1 MNLIQQIAAQR
12 RSFLDG
18 VEANGGDIN
27 LGIFEDFYPDEAHFI
42 FELLQNAEDAGA
54 TQVSFEL
61 TAHGCSFEHNGTRH
75 FNEQDIRGITG
86 IFNSSKKKSVD
97 KIGKFGV
104 GFKSVFM
111 YTESPI
117 IYSKL
122 YSFKIEKLV
131 LPLEVPPKPS
141 LGERTRF
148 EFPFNNPKKNVK
160 EAYAEVK
167 SGLEQLSE
175 NTLLFLRNLGYIKW
189 KIGAQEGELLREEHT
204 DNHVEVLKQ
213 IDGKEVL
220 SSHWLRFS
228 APVQLV
234 EAFSAAV
241 DGVQRQQVAIAFE
254 LTFTGDKKSFDK
266 TKPIKEQLKIAP
278 AVRGKV
284 SVFFPAD
291 KETSGLRFHLHGP
304 FIPELSRAS
313 IKNSAE
319 NLPLFGQLASLTS
332 KSLHSIKKLGL
343 LNGEFLAVLPNND
356 DPLPER
362 YQVIRRA
369 ILDEMKVSPLVPS
382 HRGGHAPATRLLQAR
397 ASLKTLLTTEDLT
410 FVTERDDSPEW
421 AIGATQRNSNQDRF
435 LSSLGIEVWDAGD
448 LQSFFEHRAREGDDY
463 WDKAELSQSVLDW
476 LQDKSDEWL
485 QALYA
490 ILLKHCEDESDFGNL
505 GQVYFV
511 KLASGEW
518 STAAYSFFQSDAS
531 SASERAKCVDEK
543 IFSSGTKRLQ
553 QQEARKFL
561 SELGVRVRNEAD
573 QMAQLLY
580 DSYREGSTPPTD
592 AEYRQHLEVMISFL
606 ERNPLQRDMFTGAKV
621 FKVASLKAV
630 WASAGG
636 VYLDE
641 PYGKSGLSVLYGL
654 VSDQKGKRWPLDEWY
669 RQCGIPVEKVAK
681 FAELLGCQ
689 REFDQLSVAVKP
701 WTNPNWSYLATASGG
716 RAGNVIALD
725 FALSAEALLLLQTQ
739 DIEAIHLIWRALCR
753 SETPRPKILQACYQY
768 TDRGGPRFSDSQL
781 VIALRDMAWV
791 PQIDGTFVKP
801 KDAVGTRLPKGFSYD
816 AGHKWLQAL
825 EFGSMDAKRGVETAA
840 RSAKR
845 SELGFKSEEELQRA
859 LEFTKLSPDEQAR
872 ILAEAT
878 APKPE
883 PIELPERPVRN
894 PDLRVQRVGEDA
906 KNTPRKETA
915 IRERSVS
922 LGVAEATAEAKAYLQ
937 DQYTNPNRQMICQVC
952 KDELPFRL
960 PSGAYYFEA
969 VELVAEAKRRHRST
983 YLSLCPNHAAAY
995 RHANDQRNSMAEL
1008 VATASSG
1015 EIDVSLGGVETTIYF
1030 TQTHLADAKACI
1042 QADEEESSM

>member
-1 MNLIQQIAAQR
+1 MNLIQQIAAKRQLL
-12 RSFLDG
+12 LDG
-18 VEANGGDIN
+18 IEENEGDIN
-27 LGIFEDFYPDEAHFI
+27 LRIFEDFYPDEAHFI

-54 TQVSFEL
+54 TEVSFEL

-86 IFNSSKKKSVD
+86 IFNSSKKNSVD

-104 GFKSVFM
+104 GFKSVFV
-111 YTESPI
+111 YTDSPI
-117 IYSKL
+117 IYSKSH
-122 YSFKIEKLV
+122 SFKIVKLV
-131 LPLEVPPKPS
+131 LPQEVPPKLN

-189 KIGAQEGELLREEHT
+189 KIGAQEGELLREEHM

-213 IDGKEVL
+213 LDGKEVL

-228 APVQLV
+228 APVQLD
-234 EAFSAAV
+234 EAFSAVV
-241 DGVQRQQVAIAFE
+241 DGVERQQVSVAFE
-254 LTFTGDKKSFDK
+254 LTFTGDRKSFDK

-278 AVRGKV
+278 ALRGKV

-332 KSLHSIKKLGL
+332 QSLHSIKRLGL
-343 LNGEFLAVLPNND
+343 LSGEFLAVLPNND

-369 ILDEMKVSPLVPS
+369 VLDEMKVSPLVPS
-382 HRGGHAPATRLLQAR
+382 YSGGHAPATRLLQAR
-397 ASLKTLLTTEDLT
+397 ATLKALLTPDDLAL
-410 FVTERDDSPEW
+410 VTNRDDCPEW
-421 AIGATQRNSNQDRF
+421 AIGATQRNSNQDRL
-435 LSSLGIEVWDAGD
+435 LSSLGLKVWDAGD
-448 LQSFFEHRAREGDDY
+448 LQTFFERRAREFDDY
-463 WDKAELSQSVLDW
+463 GDTVELDQSVLDW
-476 LQDKSDEWL
+476 LQGKSDEWL

-490 ILLKHCEDESDFGNL
+490 VMLKHCEEESDFGKL
-505 GQVYFV
+505 DLVYFV
-511 KLASGEW
+511 RLASGEW
-518 STAAYSFFQSDAS
+518 STAAASFFQSDAS
-531 SASERAKCVDEK
+531 SALERRSCVDEN
-543 IFSSGTKRLQ
+543 IFSAGTKRQ
-553 QQEARKFL
+553 QQQDARKFL
-561 SELGVRVRNEAD
+561 SELGVRVPNEAD
-573 QMAQLLY
+573 AMVQLLEG
-580 DSYREGSTPPTD
+580 SYHEGSTPPSD
-592 AEYRQHLEVMISFL
+592 VEYRKHLEVMISFL
-606 ERNPLQRDMFTGAKV
+606 ERNPLHKDMFARAKV
-621 FKVASLKAV
+621 FKVASLNAS

-641 PYGKSGLSVLYGL
+641 PYGRSGLSVLYGL
-654 VSDQKGKRWPLDEWY
+654 VSDLKGKRWPLDEWY
-669 RQCGIPVEKVAK
+669 RQCGIPLGKFVK
-681 FAELLGCQ
+681 FAEFLGCQ
-689 REFDQLSVAVKP
+689 REFDNLSVAAKC
-701 WTNPNWSYLATASGG
+701 WENPNWNYLRLAPGS
-716 RAGNVIALD
+716 RAGNSIARD
-725 FALSAEALLLLQTQ
+725 FALSAEALLLLQTHNT
-739 DIEAIHLIWRALCR
+739 DAIQLIWRALCR
-753 SETPRPKILQACYQY
+753 SETARPTILQACYQY
-768 TDRGGPRFSDSQL
+768 TEKGGPRYSDSQL
-781 VIALRDMAWV
+781 VLSLREIAWV
-791 PQIDGTFVKP
+791 PQTDGTFVKP
-801 KDAVGTRLPKGFSYD
+801 KDAVSARLPNGFSYD
-816 AGHKWLQAL
+816 AGHKWLLAL

-883 PIELPERPVRN
+883 PIELPERPLRN

-906 KNTPRKETA
+906 KNTPRRETA
-915 IRERSVS
+915 IRERSVP
-922 LGVAEATAEAKAYLQ
+922 LGAAEAIAEAKVYLQ
-937 DQYTNPNRQMICQVC
+937 DQYTNTNRQMICQVC

-969 VELVAEAKRRHRST
+969 VELVAEAKKRHRST

-995 RHANDQRNSMAEL
+995 RHANGQRNSMAEL
-1008 VATASSG
+1008 VATASSE
-1015 EIDVSLGGVETTIYF
+1015 EIDVSLGGIETTIYF

-1042 QADEEESSM
+1042 EADESE

>member
-1 MNLIQQIAAQR
+1 MNLIQQIAAKRQLL
-12 RSFLDG
+12 LDG
-18 VEANGGDIN
+18 IDENEGDIN

-42 FELLQNAEDAGA
+42 YELLQNAEDAGA
-54 TQVSFEL
+54 TEVRFEL

-86 IFNSSKKKSVD
+86 IFNSSKKDSVD

-104 GFKSVFM
+104 GFKSVFV
-111 YTESPI
+111 YTDSPV
-117 IYSKL
+117 IYSKQHC
-122 YSFKIEKLV
+122 FKIVKLV
-131 LPLEVPPKPS
+131 LPQEVPPKPN
-141 LGERTRF
+141 LGDRTRF
-148 EFPFNNPKKNVK
+148 EFPFNNPKKNFK

-204 DNHVEVLKQ
+204 ENHVEVLKQ
-213 IDGKEVL
+213 LDGKEVL

-228 APVQLV
+228 APVQLD

-241 DGVQRQQVAIAFE
+241 DGVERQQVSIAFE
-254 LTFTGDKKSFDK
+254 LTFTGDKRSFDK
-266 TKPIKEQLKIAP
+266 TKLIKEQLKIAP

-319 NLPLFGQLASLTS
+319 NLPLFGQLASLAS

-382 HRGGHAPATRLLQAR
+382 HRGEHAPATRLLQAR
-397 ASLKTLLTTEDLT
+397 ATLKTLLTTEDLA

-448 LQSFFEHRAREGDDY
+448 LQSFFEHRAREFDDY
-463 WDKAELSQSVLDW
+463 GEEVELDQSVLDW
-476 LQDKSDEWL
+476 LQGKSDEWL

-490 ILLKHCEDESDFGNL
+490 VMLKHCEEESDFGKL
-505 GQVYFV
+505 DLVYFV
-511 KLASGEW
+511 RLTSGEW
-518 STAAYSFFQSDAS
+518 STAAYSFFQTDAS
-531 SASERAKCVDEK
+531 SAMERSSCVDEK
-543 IFSSGTKRLQ
+543 IFSSGTKRQ
-553 QQEARKFL
+553 QQQDARKFL
-561 SELGVRVRNEAD
+561 ALLGVRVPNEAD
-573 QMAQLLY
+573 AMTQLLS
-580 DSYREGSTPPTD
+580 DWYREGSTPPSD
-592 AEYRQHLEVMISFL
+592 NEYRQHLEAMISFL
-606 ERNPLQRDMFTGAKV
+606 ERNPLHKNMFDRAKV
-621 FKVASLKAV
+621 FKVASLNTSWV
-630 WASAGG
+630 SAGG

-654 VSDQKGKRWPLDEWY
+654 ISNQKGKRWPLDAWY
-669 RQCGIPVEKVAK
+669 LQCGISPEKVVK

-689 REFDQLSVAVKP
+689 REFDKLFVAAKC
-701 WTNPNWSYLATASGG
+701 WENPNWNFLRLAPGS
-716 RAGNVIALD
+716 RAGNSIARD

-739 DIEAIHLIWRALCR
+739 DTDAIQLIWRALCR
-753 SETPRPKILQACYQY
+753 SETSRPTILQACYQY
-768 TDRGGPRFSDSQL
+768 TEKGGPRFSESQL
-781 VIALRDMAWV
+781 VISLRDIAWV
-791 PQIDGTFVKP
+791 PQTDGTFVKP
-801 KDAVGTRLPKGFSYD
+801 RDAVGTRLPKGFSYD

-825 EFGSMDAKRGVETAA
+825 EFGSMDAKRGLETAA
-840 RSAKR
+840 RSVKR
-845 SELGFKSEEELQRA
+845 SELGFKSEEDLQRA
-859 LEFTKLSPDEQAR
+859 LDFINKVSPDEQAR

-878 APKPE
+878 SPKPE

-894 PDLRVQRVGEDA
+894 PELRVQRVGQDA

-915 IRERSVS
+915 VRERSVS
-922 LGVAEATAEAKAYLQ
+922 LGAAEATAEAKVYLQ
-937 DQYTNPNRQMICQVC
+937 DQYTNSNRQMICQVC

-960 PSGAYYFEA
+960 PSGSYYFEA
-969 VELVAEAKRRHRST
+969 VELVADAKKRHRST

-995 RHANDQRNSMAEL
+995 RHANGQRNSMAEL
-1008 VATASSG
+1008 VVTASSE

-1030 TQTHLADAKACI
+1030 TQMHLADAKACI
-1042 QADEEESSM
+1042 EADESD